1 MTAVSAARP
10 WRAFLVIAIGVFLSV
25 LDLFIVNIAFP
36 ALRHEFSTSS
46 LTELSWVLNAYA
58 IVFAALLVPA
68 GKLGDLYGRRRLF
81 MIGLVL
87 FLTGSA
93 LSATAGS
100 LEFLV
105 GARVI
110 QAAGGAAMTPNSL
123 GVILPIFPP
132 QRRAAVIGAWAA
144 IGGVGAAAG
153 PVLGGLLTQVSWRWI
168 FLVNLPLGII
178 ALVLVPRLVAE
189 IRQDGETR
197 FPDVLGAG
205 LLMASIG
212 LLTLALSQ
220 GPDWG
225 WDARVAASL
234 VASGVLGAVFV
245 RRSSRHPAPVVELP
259 MLAVRSFAL
268 ASLATVFFFAAFAA
282 LLVSNVLFLT
292 GVWRFSVLEA
302 GLALVPGPAMAAIF
316 AGLAG
321 RGASR
326 FGPGRIGGTG
336 GLMLAASAIWILSR
350 LGSDPSYLLGF
361 LPAQI
366 VGGAGIGLILPALTA
381 IAVAELPPARLATGI
396 GVQTMFRQIGAAL
409 GVAIWVAT
417 VGGAAALRSVDDF
430 RPGWVFL
437 AVMALASGLV
447 LLATVSIRRPVAN
460 TDSRAASQLETRESA

>member
-1 MTAVSAARP
+1 MTAVATARP

-36 ALRHEFSTSS
+36 ALRLEFATAS

-68 GKLGDLYGRRRLF
+68 GKLGDLYGRRRMFL
-81 MIGLVL
+81 IGLVL

-100 LEFLV
+100 LAFLI

-168 FLVNLPLGII
+168 FLVNLPLGIV
-178 ALVLVPRLVAE
+178 ALLLVPRLVAE
-189 IRQDGETR
+189 IRQEGETR

-220 GPDWG
+220 GPDWD
-225 WDARVAASL
+225 WDARVMASLAAS
-234 VASGVLGAVFV
+234 AVLGAVFLG
-245 RRSSRHPAPVVELP
+245 RSSRHPAPVVELS

-302 GLALVPGPAMAAIF
+302 GFALVPGPAMAAIF

-326 FGPGRIGGTG
+326 FGPGRIGGIG
-336 GLMLAASAIWILSR
+336 GLMFATSAWYLTL

-366 VGGAGIGLILPALTA
+366 VGGAGIGLTLPALTA
-381 IAVAELPPARLATGI
+381 IAVAELPPTRLATGI

>member
-1 MTAVSAARP
+1 MTAVATARP

-36 ALRHEFSTSS
+36 ALRLEFATAS

-68 GKLGDLYGRRRLF
+68 GKLGDLYGRRRMFL
-81 MIGLVL
+81 IGLVL

-100 LEFLV
+100 LAFLI

-168 FLVNLPLGII
+168 FLVNLPLGIV
-178 ALVLVPRLVAE
+178 ALLLVPRLVAE
-189 IRQDGETR
+189 IRQEGETR

-220 GPDWG
+220 GPDWD
-225 WDARVAASL
+225 WDARVMASLAAS
-234 VASGVLGAVFV
+234 AVLGAVFLG
-245 RRSSRHPAPVVELP
+245 RSSRHPAPVVELS

-302 GLALVPGPAMAAIF
+302 GFALVPGPAMAAIF

-326 FGPGRIGGTG
+326 FGPGRIGGIG
-336 GLMLAASAIWILSR
+336 GLMFATSAWYLTL

-361 LPAQI
+361 LPA
-366 VGGAGIGLILPALTA
+366 LTA
-381 IAVAELPPARLATGI
+381 IAVAELPPTRLATGI